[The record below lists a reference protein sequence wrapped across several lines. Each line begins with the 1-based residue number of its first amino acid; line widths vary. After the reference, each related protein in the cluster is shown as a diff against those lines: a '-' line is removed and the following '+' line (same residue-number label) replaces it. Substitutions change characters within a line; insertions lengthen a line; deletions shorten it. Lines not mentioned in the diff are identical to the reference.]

1 MPKAPSPEKRPADA
15 IGAPIMAAEIS
26 TGGEPRP
33 RTDVVSRVLIRCPE
47 TGEAVDTVLRLR
59 PAAFE
64 ALHGEHGFRCVRCG
78 KVHNW
83 RKEDAWLEPALRPRH
98 A

>member
-1 MPKAPSPEKRPADA
+1 MSRGPRGEKLPADA
-15 IGAPIMAAEIS
+15 IGAAIMVAEIS
-26 TGGEPRP
+26 TGGPRP
-33 RTDVVSRVLIRCPE
+33 MTDVVSRVLIRCPE
-47 TGEAVDTVLRLR
+47 TGEAVDTILMLR

-64 ALHGEHGFRCVRCG
+64 ALRGEHGFRCARCG

-83 RKEDAWLEPALRPRH
+83 RKEDAWLEPASRARH